1 MSKTPFQ
8 KGQEYAD
15 AASAAFFAFA
25 TIVLASPLL
34 LASGGASHWSDYVVS
49 LLGFATWAGII
60 YAVAV
65 ILGVA

>member
-1 MSKTPFQ
+1 MFKDTIER
-8 KGQEYAD
+8 GQEYAD
-15 AASAAFFAFA
+15 AVSAFFFAFA

-49 LLGFATWAGII
+49 LLGFAVWAGII

-65 ILGVA
+65 IVGVA